1 MKTYSAKAS
10 EIKRAWHVIDAKD
23 KILGK
28 VAVEA
33 ASLLLGKHKPMFSH
47 NLDVGDFVVVINASE
62 VRVTGKK
69 ATDKAYYRHSGYP
82 GGLKSIPRGELLEK
96 SPVKAVTRVV
106 RGMLPH
112 NKLGDAMIKKLKV
125 CVGPEHKHEAQKPE
139 ELKF

>member
-1 MKTYSAKAS
+1 MKTYSAKES

-47 NLDVGDFVVVINASE
+47 NLDVGDYVVVINASE

-69 ATDKAYYRHSGYP
+69 VTDKAYYRHSGYP
-82 GGLKSIPRGELLEK
+82 GGLKSITFGELMQ
-96 SPVKAVTRVV
+96 S
-106 RGMLPH
+106 
-112 NKLGDAMIKKLKV
+112 
-125 CVGPEHKHEAQKPE
+125 
-139 ELKF
+139 